1 MQIGIAIGSSRW
13 YTYCRLN
20 IEVGEYQMKLL
31 TKENLKA
38 LPAQGSTIG
47 QGEDAIAQVKF
58 FTPWAGWPWYAVEY
72 NPECKL
78 FYGLV
83 DGFDQEVGYWTLE
96 DLENAVGPM
105 GMKIERDRYFKRT
118 PLRELK

>member
-1 MQIGIAIGSSRW
+1 
-13 YTYCRLN
+13 
-20 IEVGEYQMKLL
+20 MKLL

-58 FTPWAGWPWYAVEY
+58 FTPWSNWTWYAVEY
-72 NPECKL
+72 NPEAKL

-83 DGFDQEVGYWTLE
+83 DGFEKEVGYFGLE
-96 DLENAVGPM
+96 ELEEVIGPM
-105 GMKIERDRYFKRT
+105 GLKIERDMYFDPT
-118 PLRELK
+118 PIRELM

>member
-1 MQIGIAIGSSRW
+1 
-13 YTYCRLN
+13 
-20 IEVGEYQMKLL
+20 MKLL

-58 FTPWAGWPWYAVEY
+58 FTPWSNWTWYAVEY
-72 NPECKL
+72 NPEAKL

-83 DGFDQEVGYWTLE
+83 DGFDKEVGYFGLEELE
-96 DLENAVGPM
+96 DVIGPL
-105 GMKIERDRYFKRT
+105 GLKIERDRYFDPT
-118 PLRELK
+118 PLRDL